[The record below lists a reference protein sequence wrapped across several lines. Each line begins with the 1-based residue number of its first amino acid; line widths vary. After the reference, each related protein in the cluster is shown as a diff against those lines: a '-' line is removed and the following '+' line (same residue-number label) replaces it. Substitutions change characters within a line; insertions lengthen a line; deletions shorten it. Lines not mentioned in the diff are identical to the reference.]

1 MNSHFDVIYE
11 VIEPF
16 TREAFFTKD
25 RYVAEH
31 HYEKKGYTVYEH
43 HMTKTKLSPF
53 TGAKQDITLCWHDE
67 DYNTETEEA

>member
-1 MNSHFDVIYE
+1 MNSHFDIIYE

-16 TREAFFTKD
+16 TRAVFFTKD

-31 HYEKKGYTVYEH
+31 HYEQKGYTVHEH